1 MDLGL
6 QGKHAI
12 VTGGSLGIG
21 KAIARELAREG
32 VDVAIVART
41 KDQLEA
47 TAREL
52 SAETGRRIIPLV
64 ADVTT
69 REQVDAM
76 VERAAAQLDGLH
88 ILVNSGSPPGGSA
101 TATGPIETVVD
112 EDLLHDFNVKYIGA
126 LRCARAVIPRLK
138 EQRWGRI
145 INISGTN
152 ARNAGNLSG
161 GARNTSLVHLTK
173 TLAVQ
178 LGRFGIT
185 VNCIHPGIT
194 RTERTPRLLAARAAE
209 LGITPGEVEGRDFAP
224 DSPRGNAICRMV
236 DAEEIAHVAA
246 FLASNKAWAVS
257 GELVVATGGAGRAVY
272 Y

>member
-1 MDLGL
+1 MELGL
-6 QGKHAI
+6 RGKHAI
-12 VTGGSLGIG
+12 VTGGSQGIG

-32 VDVAIVART
+32 VDVAIVSRS
-41 KDQLEA
+41 KERLEA
-47 TAREL
+47 TAKEL
-52 SAETGRRIIPLV
+52 SAETKGRVIALA
-64 ADVTT
+64 ADVTSK
-69 REQVDAM
+69 EQVEAM
-76 VERAAAQLDGLH
+76 VAQAARQLGGLH
-88 ILVNSGSPPGGSA
+88 ILVNSGSSPGGSA
-101 TATGPIETVVD
+101 SATGPIETVVD
-112 EDLLHDFNVKYIGA
+112 EDLLKDFNTKYMGA
-126 LRCARAVIPRLK
+126 LRCARAVIPHLK
-138 EQRWGRI
+138 DQKWGRI

-185 VNCIHPGIT
+185 VNCIHPGTT

-209 LGITPGEVEGRDFAP
+209 LNTTAEEAEKRTYAP

-236 DAEEIAHVAA
+236 DASEVAYVAA
-246 FLASNKAWAVS
+246 FLASEKAWAIC
-257 GELVVATGGAGRAVY
+257 GELVVATGGAGRSVY